1 LFGKKGMLA
10 VGAVLACGMLMPAM
24 GHAEPSSNAAYF
36 SVLFKQNSIPADFVS
51 QLHKTGAT
59 LVDSVPQI
67 GFAQVKADSSTLTKL
82 QGIANVDEVSP
93 SIAWNL
99 PDSHTV
105 PLAAT
110 TSAETTTTAPTDT
123 SSSTVN
129 TSSADLYQSYQWDIK
144 EVTHNGAS
152 YSLDAGSHKTVV
164 GIIDT
169 GIYPN
174 HPAIKANLLPGS
186 MNFVPAGGFG
196 GTEPSET
203 GDPSAIMDLHGHG
216 THVAGTIAG
225 NGRIL
230 GVAPNIGFRSYRVFG
245 SSSAE
250 TSWIAKAI
258 IQAAN
263 DHVNVISMS
272 LGGYDVIGQTFY
284 VDPVTGQK
292 TNLGNDIA
300 DLRAFKRALQYATAH
315 GVLPVVAAGNEAID
329 AGNKAQVNS
338 FLNAQ
343 YGGDGYYF
351 VGAGFE
357 APGSLPGVV
366 AVSATGPDDSLSSY
380 SNWGSGFV
388 DIAAPGG
395 DFKRYPDGDWYT
407 DMCLSS
413 YNTGGYV
420 WMAGTSMATPKVSA
434 VAALLIDKYG
444 PMSPQQVKQMLLNQ
458 GVDAVTGTD
467 KQFFGAGHVDVYNAL
482 K

>member
-1 LFGKKGMLA
+1 MFGKRRIFA
-10 VGAVLACGMLMPAM
+10 IGAVLAFGMILPNL
-24 GHAEPSSNAAYF
+24 GYAETTSNATYY
-36 SVLFKQNSIPADFVS
+36 SVLFKQNAIPADFQT
-51 QLHKTGAT
+51 QLNKAGAT
-59 LVDSVPQI
+59 LVDSVAQI
-67 GFAQVKADSSTLTKL
+67 GFAEVKADSSMLTKL
-82 QGIANVDEVSP
+82 QGITNVDLVSP
-93 SIAWNL
+93 TIVWKL
-99 PDSHTV
+99 PDSHTT
-105 PLAAT
+105 PLADT
-110 TSAETTTTAPTDT
+110 TLIDTT
-123 SSSTVN
+123 
-129 TSSADLYQSYQWDIK
+129 SADLYQKYQWDIK
-144 EVTHNGAS
+144 EVTHSGAS
-152 YSLDAGSHKTVV
+152 YSLGTGSHQTVV

-169 GIYPN
+169 GIDPN
-174 HPAIKANLLPGS
+174 HPAIKANLLQGS

-203 GDPSAIMDLHGHG
+203 GDPKAITDKHGHG

-245 SSSAE
+245 TSSAE
-250 TSWIAKAI
+250 TSWIVKAI

-272 LGGYDVIGQTFY
+272 LGGYDVIGQVFY

-300 DLRAFKRALQYATAH
+300 DMRAFKRALQYATDH
-315 GVLPVVAAGNEAID
+315 GVLPVVAAGNDAID

-338 FLNAQ
+338 FLNAN
-343 YGGDGYYF
+343 YGGNGLYF

-357 APGSLPGVV
+357 VPGTIPGVIT
-366 AVSATGPDDSLSSY
+366 VSATGPDDSLSSY

-395 DFKRYPDGDWYT
+395 DFKRYPNGNWFT

-413 YNTGGYV
+413 YKNGGYV

-444 PMSPQQVKQMLLNQ
+444 PMSPQQVKQKLLNI

-467 KQFFGAGHVDVYNAL
+467 KKLFGSGHVDAYNAL
-482 K
+482 Q

>member
-1 LFGKKGMLA
+1 MFGKRSIL
-10 VGAVLACGMLMPAM
+10 VIGAVLAFGMLMPSL
-24 GHAEPSSNAAYF
+24 GYAETSSNAKYY
-36 SVLFKQNSIPADFVS
+36 SVLFKQNAIPADFES
-51 QLHKTGAT
+51 QLKMVGAT

-67 GFAQVKADSSTLTKL
+67 GFAEVKADSSMLAKL
-82 QGIANVDEVSP
+82 QGIANVDIVSP

-99 PDSHTV
+99 PDSHTA
-105 PLAAT
+105 PLAD
-110 TSAETTTTAPTDT
+110 TTAVDT
-123 SSSTVN
+123 T
-129 TSSADLYQSYQWDIK
+129 SADLYKKYQWDIK
-144 EVTHNGAS
+144 EVTHSGAS
-152 YSLDAGSHKTVV
+152 YSLGTGSHQTVV

-169 GIYPN
+169 GIDPS
-174 HPAIKANLLPGS
+174 HPAIKANLLQGS
-186 MNFVPAGGFG
+186 MNFVPVGGFG
-196 GTEPSET
+196 GTEKSET
-203 GDPSAIMDLHGHG
+203 GDPNAITDKHGHG

-245 SSSAE
+245 TSSAE
-250 TSWIAKAI
+250 TSWIVKAI
-258 IQAAN
+258 IQATK

-272 LGGYDVIGQTFY
+272 LGGFDVIGQVFY

-300 DLRAFKRALQYATAH
+300 DLRAFKRALQYATDH
-315 GVLPVVAAGNEAID
+315 GVLPVVAAGNDAID

-338 FLNAQ
+338 FLNAE
-343 YGGDGYYF
+343 YGGNGLYF

-357 APGSLPGVV
+357 VPGSIPGVIT
-366 AVSATGPDDSLSSY
+366 VSATGPDDSLSSY

-395 DFKRYPDGDWYT
+395 DFKRYPVGDWFT

-413 YNTGGYV
+413 YKNGGYV

-444 PMSPQQVKQMLLNQ
+444 PMSPQQVKQKLLNI
-458 GVDAVTGTD
+458 GVDAVTSTD
-467 KQFFGAGHVDVYNAL
+467 KKFFGSGHVDAYNAL
-482 K
+482 Q